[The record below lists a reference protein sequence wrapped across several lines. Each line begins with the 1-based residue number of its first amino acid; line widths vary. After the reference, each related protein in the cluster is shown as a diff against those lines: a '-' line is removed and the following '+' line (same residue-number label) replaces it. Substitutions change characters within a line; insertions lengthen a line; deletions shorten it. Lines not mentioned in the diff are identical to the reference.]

1 MWRERCGE
9 DSERDVWGSSLIGC
23 TDLSLMSTELSLGG
37 SMVSTG
43 RCPPPPPPPPDLP
56 LYSPRHSVQG
66 VLLLLL
72 PMLPPSVSLLSSLP
86 PAPTPAPPPPPQYS
100 VSELEAGRD
109 SGEDGGRERGEEGR
123 QPSSM

>member
-1 MWRERCGE
+1 MTCR
-9 DSERDVWGSSLIGC
+9 
-23 TDLSLMSTELSLGG
+23 THLSLMSTELSLGG

-43 RCPPPPPPPPDLP
+43 RCPPAAPPPPDLP

-86 PAPTPAPPPPPQYS
+86 PGPTPAPPPPPPQYS

-109 SGEDGGRERGEEGR
+109 SGEEDGRESGEEGR